1 MAQYNLADKM
11 YGAYQHTSRGDDL
24 TFSQRVTYG
33 DTPLNDAFG
42 RLRVSMG
49 DSIFDNYEIQG
60 KKTLFW
66 SENHVGTVAC
76 THVANQSAIQF
87 ATSMTSGNKVT
98 RSSRKLSLYTPGTS
112 LMVLATGIMGT
123 GQTGS
128 AQRIGFFDAYN
139 GVFFEQKD
147 ADMGVVI
154 RSNTSGTPGD
164 TRVEQADWNI
174 DRMDGTG
181 TSGVTLDFTKTQIFW
196 FDLEWLGVGRV
207 RFGFVHEGLI
217 YVCHECYHNNN
228 LSTVYMSTPLLPVT
242 YEIENITAVSAAIT
256 DFRQICCSVQREG
269 GESTS
274 HKHGNSNNG
283 VTPIPVTSSVWSP
296 IIAIQ
301 LQTAYVG
308 KSMIKPENINVISQG
323 SKDVLF
329 EILYNPTVEGG
340 TFVTNASGVGM
351 TNITATNVTGG
362 TRLAAQYVA
371 ASVRVAG
378 DIFDKNFW
386 LGGTVT
392 GTADT
397 LAIRARAI
405 TGVTTGTVMASI
417 DYKEVY

>member
-1 MAQYNLADKM
+1 MAFNLTDKM
-11 YGAYQHTSRGDDL
+11 YGSYQNTSRGSEL
-24 TFSQRVTYG
+24 KFAQQVVYG

-42 RLRVSMG
+42 RMRTSYP

-66 SENHVGTVAC
+66 SENHIGTVAC

-87 ATSMTSGNKVT
+87 ACSMTSGNKVT

-128 AQRIGFFDAYN
+128 AQRIGFFDDYN

-147 ADMGVVI
+147 AAMGAVI
-154 RSNTSGTPGD
+154 RTNTSGTPTD
-164 TRVEQADWNI
+164 TRVEQEDWNI
-174 DRMDGTG
+174 DTMDGNG
-181 TSGVTLDFTKTQIFW
+181 PSGITLDFTKTQIFW

-207 RFGFVHEGLI
+207 RFGFVHEGII
-217 YVCHECYHNNN
+217 YVCHECYHNNR
-228 LSTVYMSTPLLPVT
+228 LDTVYMSTPLLPVT
-242 YEIENITAVSAAIT
+242 YEIENLTAVTAALD

-274 HKHGNSNNG
+274 HKHKNSNNL
-283 VTPIPVTSSVWSP
+283 VTPIAVTSTAWTPV
-296 IIAIQ
+296 IAIQ
-301 LQTAYVG
+301 IATGYVG
-308 KSMIKPENINVISQG
+308 KGMIKPENINVISQG
-323 SKDVLF
+323 TKDILF
-329 EILYNPTVEGG
+329 EVVYGGTVEGG
-340 TFVTNASGVGM
+340 TFVTNTSGIGM

-362 TRLAAQYVA
+362 TRLAAQYVS
-371 ASVRVAG
+371 ASDRIA
-378 DIFDKNFW
+378 DNIFDKNFW
-386 LGGTVT
+386 LGGTCT

-405 TGVTTGTVMASI
+405 TGVTTGTVLASI
-417 DYKEVY
+417 DFKEVY